1 MRIKYFLPVILVV
14 LVLAL
19 AGGSS
24 CTKKYIN
31 DPVADSLYLGSLPFV
46 INNNASFNNFYAA
59 LQTTGWLDTLYGTG
73 PYTVL
78 LPNDDAYLDY
88 GYGTLGN
95 LNAYIGGQVR
105 DGLTLSGSVGY
116 DLLKGLVSFRSLP
129 LGANQE
135 LTSLTGRT
143 HYVTRYLDAGGDTLT
158 RVDGQP
164 VISLDNPATNGLIQ
178 VVTQAVP
185 YPDQFPTV
193 LRQIQNDTA
202 LTYFAAALQRAHL
215 DTLLSGTGPYT
226 VFAPTNSAFQRPYQ
240 FAPGVDLGFNST
252 SLDSILAA
260 DPGTLANFLKYYIL
274 PGRFYLNDFMRQLQ
288 AITDT
293 IPMTMLNGE
302 VVKFVMTPT
311 EYQPFLFL
319 SNAPGMGTLEPVFC
333 GAGNLRIGAA
343 PAAIDIEAPASAL
356 VSYFKNTGDL
366 TAGNG
371 VVQTVYG
378 FLIP

>member
-1 MRIKYFLPVILVV
+1 MRIKYFLPVVLVV
-14 LVLAL
+14 VAL

-24 CTKKYIN
+24 CTKKLVN

-46 INNNASFNNFYAA
+46 INNNASFGNFYTA
-59 LQTTGWLDTLYGTG
+59 LQRTGWLDTLYGTG

-78 LPNDDAYLDY
+78 VPNDDAYLDY
-88 GYGTLGN
+88 AQYGPGN

-116 DLLKGLVSFRSLP
+116 DLLKGLVFFRGLP

-135 LTSLTGRT
+135 LTSLTGHT
-143 HYVTRYLDAGGDTLT
+143 HYVTRYLGPGGDTLT

-185 YPDQFPTV
+185 YPEPFPTV
-193 LRQIQNDTA
+193 LRQIQNDTS

-215 DTLLSGTGPYT
+215 DTLLTGAGPYT

-240 FAPGVDLGFNST
+240 FAPGVDFGFNTT

-260 DPGTLANFLKYYIL
+260 DPATLANFLKYYIL
-274 PGRFYLNDFMRQLQ
+274 PGRFYLSDFMRQLQ
-288 AITDT
+288 ATSDT
-293 IPMTMLNGE
+293 IPLTMLNGE

-311 EYQPFLFL
+311 QYQPFTFL
-319 SNAPGMGTLEPVFC
+319 SGAPGMGTLEPVFC
-333 GAGNLRIGAA
+333 GAGNLRIGTA
-343 PAAIDIEAPASAL
+343 PAAIVTEEPASAL
-356 VSYFKNTGDL
+356 GSYFKNTGDL

-371 VVQTVYG
+371 VVQTIWG